1 MPFIALA
8 EVLKSWQALHFLT
21 PFLSV
26 KAVQKLIRQWSLN
39 GTAPVNKLSCI

>member
-1 MPFIALA
+1 MGHMCERVAKCCASKLEEVLQMLA

-26 KAVQKLIRQWSLN
+26 KAV
-39 GTAPVNKLSCI
+39 